1 MKKISTLIAFLLII
15 IVIGPFIN
23 VRKHLIEHK
32 KPIVETIQAY
42 PEPDFARVMFLGM
55 NAFAAD
61 LIFTKAQYYY
71 GSHYITDRTYSLLE
85 QMVRVVMALNPDLKF
100 VIPFAEAAI
109 SSMRTPDAIES
120 ANSLLKLGHKLYP
133 DDYLFVFNQG
143 YNYYIYL
150 GEMEKAYPLMYQG
163 ARMKDSP
170 ERLFWLVSRVATAGG
185 GYKLGY
191 EYTKEKLK
199 TAKDKHMIDQFEKEL
214 LHYSNLISLSDAV
227 EKYTQQT
234 GKSPDKEM
242 KELIRSG
249 FLKSI
254 PEDVFGGQYFF
265 DEKDRKV
272 KTTTEGDRAYK
283 KKQEQ
288 KKLEEL
294 EKKKSE
300 INFEVN

>member
-1 MKKISTLIAFLLII
+1 
-15 IVIGPFIN
+15 
-23 VRKHLIEHK
+23 
-32 KPIVETIQAY
+32 
-42 PEPDFARVMFLGM
+42 
-55 NAFAAD
+55 
-61 LIFTKAQYYY
+61 
-71 GSHYITDRTYSLLE
+71 
-85 QMVRVVMALNPDLKF
+85 
-100 VIPFAEAAI
+100 
-109 SSMRTPDAIES
+109 
-120 ANSLLKLGHKLYP
+120 
-133 DDYLFVFNQG
+133 
-143 YNYYIYL
+143 
-150 GEMEKAYPLMYQG
+150 
-163 ARMKDSP
+163 

-199 TAKDKHMIDQFEKEL
+199 NAKDKNMIDQLEKEL
-214 LHYSNLISLSDAV
+214 LHYENLISLSDAA

-242 KELIRSG
+242 TELVKSG